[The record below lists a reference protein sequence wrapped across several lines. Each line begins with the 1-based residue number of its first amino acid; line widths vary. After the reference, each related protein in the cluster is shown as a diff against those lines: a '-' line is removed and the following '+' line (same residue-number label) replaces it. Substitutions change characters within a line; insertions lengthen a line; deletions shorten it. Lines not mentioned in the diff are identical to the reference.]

1 MRRLT
6 LAVTLFGLLGAG
18 ASTCVVVEEE
28 PPYEDGAVSNEEA
41 MEEEQREAI
50 ERQIEE

>member
-1 MRRLT
+1 MLMLT
-6 LAVTLFGLLGAG
+6 LAVTLLGLVSAG

-28 PPYEDGAVSNEEA
+28 PAYEDGAVSNEEA
-41 MEEEQREAI
+41 MQEEQREAI